1 MRLRWQGMNTND
13 YVVIGLLVIGTS
25 FLAEI
30 PISKWRSRKK
40 AKDASKPARPLG
52 KPSPEQPGSSAPS
65 TGSEQEAQGKVQEDA
80 SPPPHPVSDT
90 WLKPKKAYMLIRT
103 SALVAPLRASLEDME
118 NPDWEDIQDHKEA
131 KADAKASRHLGDF
144 TMECPAAF
152 RDGKY
157 DLHALRWWVGKKIQK
172 RDEATNSR

>member
-52 KPSPEQPGSSAPS
+52 KPSPEQPGSSAR
-65 TGSEQEAQGKVQEDA
+65 TGPEQETQGKVQEDA

-118 NPDWEDIQDHKEA
+118 NPDWEDIQGKPRPMRKRQGTWET
-131 KADAKASRHLGDF
+131 SRWSAPPLF
-144 TMECPAAF
+144 VTVNTISMRF
-152 RDGKY
+152 
-157 DLHALRWWVGKKIQK
+157 VGGSVRRSKNVT
-172 RDEATNSR
+172 RPPTPDR